1 MESSPDVS
9 TKLGRKDP
17 VRDRQFKL
25 LLLAK
30 QQGRRPS
37 HRKMMDNTTLRMN
50 QTLDLGDMNQSVQM
64 QSANRVDDYRP
75 RQMASV
81 SDAQMMR
88 QLTAQLADKGTTPRR
103 ATDRREVLQGQGTA
117 STLLEAAPGAFPGQK
132 DKIE

>member
-9 TKLGRKDP
+9 TTLGRKDP

-64 QSANRVDDYRP
+64 QSASQVDEYRP

-88 QLTAQLADKGTTPRR
+88 
-103 ATDRREVLQGQGTA
+103 
-117 STLLEAAPGAFPGQK
+117 
-132 DKIE
+132 